1 MVSHYTYV
9 HSIYIYK
16 QYIQSH
22 ICTQTNFPDVPCRFV
37 GRYGLLVPHY
47 IYVCYIYIYKQYV
60 KYPTYVHNQI
70 SQTYLV
76 DPSGCM
82 DCWCR
87 IICVC
92 IICTYRQYNSRI
104 DLSGGMDCWCLII
117 HMCITYIYIY
127 KQYIQYT
134 RMYTIRFPRESE
146 RARERESERESVCVR
161 TIKFPDLVDSSGGI
175 DCWCLITFICIIYMY
190 M

>member
-1 MVSHYTYV
+1 MVYIQWAHTDNTHTHINNTPTLPDVPCRSVGWYALMVSHYTYV

-47 IYVCYIYIYKQYV
+47 
-60 KYPTYVHNQI
+60 T
-70 SQTYLV
+70 
-76 DPSGCM
+76 
-82 DCWCR
+82 
-87 IICVC
+87 
-92 IICTYRQYNSRI
+92 
-104 DLSGGMDCWCLII
+104 
-117 HMCITYIYIY
+117 MCITYIYIY